1 MKIIALDK
9 RRIAARRFD
18 DDLAIIDLRG
28 RTVHRLNATGSE
40 LWDIIARGGAYD
52 DLVRNLCE
60 RYEVNAD
67 AAQRDVDAFL
77 ASLEGAGLVK
87 VEDVSSNDVVSRVAG
102 GGL

>member
-1 MKIIALDK
+1 
-9 RRIAARRFD
+9 
-18 DDLAIIDLRG
+18 
-28 RTVHRLNATGSE
+28 
-40 LWDIIARGGAYD
+40 
-52 DLVRNLCE
+52 
-60 RYEVNAD
+60 VNAD